1 MTANFWEPLAQA
13 ATLGHLGRTE
23 DGQRAAEALLDLK
36 PDFPS
41 RGRVL
46 IGHFIKFEEIIER
59 VVEGLRRV
67 GVSVE

>member
-1 MTANFWEPLAQA
+1 MTANFWEPLTQA
-13 ATLGHLGRTE
+13 AASGQLGRTE

-46 IGHFIKFEEIIER
+46 IEHYIKFDDILER